1 MTWRSLTIV
10 THFLVELW
18 QINICSLFYA
28 TYSRR
33 RNRFTT
39 GRSKEIVFFCLS
51 NPFPSSSYPPVL
63 RVEEEEGKEVVVVV
77 VMLEEEEKVKIPF

>member
-1 MTWRSLTIV
+1 MPLIRGEGIV
-10 THFLVELW
+10 SPQEGARKL
-18 QINICSLFYA
+18 
-28 TYSRR
+28 
-33 RNRFTT
+33 
-39 GRSKEIVFFCLS
+39 FFCLS